1 MVITFRAE
9 GPSGL
14 FEMLSGVTGS
24 VKAGHGVSCSNFLVL
39 RKSGVLHFEQQYV
52 PMCNDIDNNTFKIV

>member
-1 MVITFRAE
+1 MLALQYSHSQDNIILSLLVVITFRAE

-24 VKAGHGVSCSNFLVL
+24 EKAGHGVSCWNFLVL
-39 RKSGVLHFEQQYV
+39 
-52 PMCNDIDNNTFKIV
+52 